1 MIEFSQ
7 LETERLKIRRFK
19 PSDLEPFV
27 AYRSSLEVSAFQ
39 GLFSLERGRNLI
51 AEMHEKPLGD
61 PGWFQ
66 FALEEKS
73 SGEMSGDLI
82 GDLALNLIELP
93 RTAEL
98 GFTLAPAHWGNGY
111 ALEAVSGLLEIAFN
125 TLGLHRIIAF
135 TADDNHRSQKLLGRL
150 GFRLEGK
157 SIESYQVN
165 GVWINEFSYALLE
178 REWRAITGA

>member
-1 MIEFSQ
+1 MSKLP
-7 LETERLKIRRFK
+7 LETDRIIIRRFK

-27 AYRSSLEVSAFQ
+27 AYRSSPQVGAFQ
-39 GLFSLERGRNLI
+39 GSISLERGRGLI
-51 AEMHEKPLGD
+51 AEMLEKSLGD

-73 SGEMSGDLI
+73 SGELI

-98 GFTLAPAHWGNGY
+98 GFTLAPSHWGNGL
-111 ALEAVSGLLEIAFN
+111 ALEAVNGLLELAFDSLN
-125 TLGLHRIIAF
+125 LHRIIAF
-135 TADDNHRSQKLLGRL
+135 TSEENLRSQTLLERL

-157 SIESYQVN
+157 SLESYEVN
-165 GVWINEFSYALLE
+165 DIWINEFGYALLGH
-178 REWRAITGA
+178 EWQTKTTAA